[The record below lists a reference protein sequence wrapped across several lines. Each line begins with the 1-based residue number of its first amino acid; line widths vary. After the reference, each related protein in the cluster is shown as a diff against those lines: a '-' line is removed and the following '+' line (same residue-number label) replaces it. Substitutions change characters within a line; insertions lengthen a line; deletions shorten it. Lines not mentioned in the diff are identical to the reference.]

1 MRCWY
6 LWGEIDHRVFLLR
19 DPKWVSISVDKI
31 PTRDRGVC
39 LLCSSDVRV
48 VEGFI
53 EAWIG
58 ARTGRLVMGYIQC
71 DPSRSRLYVLG
82 GNSRFNS

>member
-6 LWGEIDHRVFLLR
+6 LWGNINHRVFLLR

-31 PTRDRGVC
+31 PTRDRWVC
-39 LLCSSDVRV
+39 LLYPSDVRV

-53 EAWIG
+53 DAWIG
-58 ARTGRLVMGYIQC
+58 ARAGRLVMGHIQY

-82 GNSRFNS
+82 RNSRFNS